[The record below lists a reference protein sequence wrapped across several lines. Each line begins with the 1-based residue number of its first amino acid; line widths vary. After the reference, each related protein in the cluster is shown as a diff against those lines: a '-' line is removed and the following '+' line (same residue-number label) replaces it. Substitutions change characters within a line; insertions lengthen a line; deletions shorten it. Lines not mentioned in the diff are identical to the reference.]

1 MQLLQMFHILNGG
14 RSVTGAETW
23 RFPSV
28 CLALILVL
36 FPPVSA
42 CAQSEDGSRTTR
54 RAIAQSQAISSDFL
68 RTELALSP
76 ETASRMGMEQLLGPT
91 AVFALD
97 NHSQAGFERRRLVR
111 IELLQR
117 LERRP
122 RLPEDHLLRRDL
134 AVAERALRDL
144 IALEQFGYGRF
155 SYAALRPYAIDPYS
169 GIWIEGP
176 VQLAFRQ
183 TVNNL
188 NDAQAYLA
196 RLQGLSAALNDTK
209 RRLLADHASG
219 VLLPRHLAER
229 TRDNLAIMVSEESGA
244 LQRLADTFIALTS
257 SVPDLDPQV
266 RAQMIAFVETE
277 IERSLRPAYLDMI
290 STLDELSESTSEQA
304 GLWAQPR
311 GRDLYALIMTASV
324 GEDVSL
330 DRLHARHLED
340 LDSQREAFQ
349 ARMTVYAEGLDA
361 MPAPP
366 VEIAGQLV
374 WLQDVERALEENSP
388 SNDTPDDALT
398 PPQTLTQFAPKTAWE
413 RLARTSPYSAQS
425 QSLRRFQSLWQ
436 TQPYLTWRTDGDG
449 VLSAK
454 RRMTEYP
461 AIVAGWQS
469 YIWETYTSE
478 TVNAETIEAAHVG
491 LVRTALA
498 ATDTGLHLERWSIEE
513 ATTFLQAMTG
523 LSPTLAEDLAL
534 SIAARP
540 GHHASIAMSVN
551 RFRALSERSNAVLGA
566 LYSEQDYQRTLIQP
580 GPRPL
585 PFIEQDVETWYGER
599 LSN

>member
-1 MQLLQMFHILNGG
+1 F
-14 RSVTGAETW
+14 
-23 RFPSV
+23 
-28 CLALILVL
+28 LVL

-42 CAQSEDGSRTTR
+42 CAQSDDGSRTTR

-122 RLPEDHLLRRDL
+122 RLPEDHFLRRDL

-196 RLQGLSAALNDTK
+196 RLQALSAALNDTK

-229 TRDNLAIMVSEESGA
+229 TRDHLAMIVSEESGA

-257 SVPDLDPQV
+257 SVPDLDPQA
-266 RAQMIAFVETE
+266 RAQMISFVETE

-311 GRDLYALIMTASV
+311 GRDLYALILTASV
-324 GEDVSL
+324 GENVSL
-330 DRLHARHLED
+330 ERLHARHLDD
-340 LDSQREAFQ
+340 LDAQRQAFQ
-349 ARMTVYAEGLDA
+349 ARIAVYAEGLEA

-366 VEIAGQLV
+366 MQIADQLT
-374 WLQDVERALEENSP
+374 WLQDIERTLEEKSP
-388 SNDTPDDALT
+388 SSETPDLTLT
-398 PPQTLTQFAPKTAWE
+398 PPQTLTQLAPKTAWE
-413 RLARTSPYSAQS
+413 RLARARPYGAQS
-425 QSLRRFQSLWQ
+425 PSLQRFQSLWQ

-461 AIVAGWQS
+461 AIVAGWRS

-478 TVNAETIEAAHVG
+478 TVNTETIEAAHIG

-513 ATTFLQAMTG
+513 ATTFLQAMMG
-523 LSPTLAEDLAL
+523 LSPALAEDLTL

-540 GHHASIAMSVN
+540 GYHASIAMSVN

-585 PFIEQDVETWYGER
+585 PLIEQDVETWYGER